1 MDDYEDDD
9 DEGVGKKIKKEK
21 KGKKTGKTGK
31 KDAKRDKKFKK
42 KTKKEIDAIL
52 RKIALRLDQFPD
64 LLQVRI
70 EPVLWIRMR
79 IRIRF
84 HEDKNDSQK
93 IEKQVHKLFFS
104 FESGRLLL

>member
-9 DEGVGKKIKKEK
+9 EGDGKKIKKEK
-21 KGKKTGKTGK
+21 KGKKAGKTGK

-70 EPVLWIRMR
+70 EPEPVLWIR
-79 IRIRF
+79 IR
-84 HEDKNDSQK
+84 EGKNDPQK
-93 IEKQVHKLFFS
+93 
-104 FESGRLLL
+104 